1 MLSSLRPVR
10 LFFLQLYFLNRPSSS
25 HCATHQIRVILIS
38 CVVITSLFY
47 PALAIYSS
55 SQPLSLSLFDAFAA
69 RNVASGFHVYNDVS
83 NLWFGHDHLKLH
95 EDAVSR
101 VKCSAG
107 RTLRVEQLLIQ
118 SPSMDDAGA
127 ANHRLLRFV
136 LSLEKRLNSDLSAG
150 DHPCLKRT
158 DGQCFVISPLLFWDH
173 NEDSLLADK
182 DVLNTLNNL
191 KNVTVD
197 GITITPQMVLAGRTS
212 REHRVAASTF
222 DSAAFLVMTYF
233 FPESDCLSTSEHA
246 SWKQSVQSTVS
257 HHDAQITFHPQG
269 PALIALEVCITN
281 HCALR
286 FYQSYCSLIQVVHEA
301 RMGPA
306 WLRLSTWPIFVFSS
320 TSHGPFAEWM
330 RSTRV
335 W

>member
-1 MLSSLRPVR
+1 
-10 LFFLQLYFLNRPSSS
+10 
-25 HCATHQIRVILIS
+25 
-38 CVVITSLFY
+38 LFY

-55 SQPLSLSLFDAFAA
+55 SKPLSLSLFDAFAA
-69 RNVASGFHVYNDVS
+69 RNVASSFHVYNDVS
-83 NLWFGHDHLKLH
+83 NLWSDHDHLKLH

-107 RTLRVEQLLIQ
+107 RTLRVEQLFIQ

-127 ANHRLLRFV
+127 ANHRLLRFA

-158 DGQCFVISPLLFWDH
+158 DGRCFVISPLLFWDH
-173 NEDSLLADK
+173 DEDSLLADT

-212 REHRVAASTF
+212 REHRVATSTF

-246 SWKQSVQSTVS
+246 SWKQSVQSAVS
-257 HHDAQITFHPQG
+257 HDAQITFHPQG

-286 FYQSYCSLIQVVHEA
+286 FYKSYCSLIQVVHEA
-301 RMGPA
+301 RMDLA
-306 WLRLSTWPIFVFSS
+306 WLRLLT
-320 TSHGPFAEWM
+320 
-330 RSTRV
+330 
-335 W
+335 